1 MLATRWFVIILFVLC
16 VALLLD
22 FCSCATVTKETALNM
37 KNGFDEDFDNDFEKG
52 ASTEATQ
59 NLAEVDNDYGKDDE
73 DSSED
78 EQGKDRR
85 NNEIQDTVDIVDN
98 VYIEEKSGPK
108 SENEYESIY
117 EDDHDLDEED
127 DFGEGDEIIYIDQ
140 DADEDAEEEG
150 DDLSDETAME
160 QANELEIL
168 PRDEKKESDG
178 KFFMSKILKNKD

>member
-37 KNGFDEDFDNDFEKG
+37 KNVFDEDFDNDFEKG

-59 NLAEVDNDYGKDDE
+59 NLAEVVNDYGEDDE

-108 SENEYESIY
+108 SENEDESIY
-117 EDDHDLDEED
+117 EDDDDLDKED
-127 DFGEGDEIIYIDQ
+127 GFGEGDEIIYIDE
-140 DADEDAEEEG
+140 DEDEDAEEG

>member
-1 MLATRWFVIILFVLC
+1 MLAARWFVIILFVLC

-37 KNGFDEDFDNDFEKG
+37 KNVFDEDFDNDFEKG
-52 ASTEATQ
+52 VSTEAY
-59 NLAEVDNDYGKDDE
+59 EEDDE
-73 DSSED
+73 DLSED
-78 EQGKDRR
+78 EQGEDRR
-85 NNEIQDTVDIVDN
+85 DNEIQDTVDIDN
-98 VYIEEKSGPK
+98 VYKEEKSGPK
-108 SENEYESIY
+108 SENKDESIY
-117 EDDHDLDEED
+117 EDDDDLDED

-140 DADEDAEEEG
+140 DADEDAKEIG

-178 KFFMSKILKNKD
+178 KLFMSKI

>member
-1 MLATRWFVIILFVLC
+1 
-16 VALLLD
+16 
-22 FCSCATVTKETALNM
+22 M

-59 NLAEVDNDYGKDDE
+59 NLAEVDNDYGEDDE

-108 SENEYESIY
+108 SENEYEGIY

-178 KFFMSKILKNKD
+178 KFFMSKILKYKD